1 MASPKIHAYIE
12 FPVDHTLFDVKWIPH
27 SAKCLALGRQP
38 NGRGLFRVYEM
49 SGQRLQQV
57 HEVEQ
62 PQGIKCGTFGA
73 SSWEERNIATADF
86 KGQLC
91 IWDLEDPAEPVMN
104 VKAHRQIIN
113 SIDGIGGSNDSPVT
127 PSLVTGS
134 KDGKEDSFLFKHSGG
149 SVKVWDPRQTQPA
162 VVMEPLPDE
171 RRQDCWAVTFGN
183 AYSTAGQCVCAG
195 YENGDV
201 KLFDIRNFK
210 VSWET
215 CIKSGVCSIEFD
227 QRYIYMNKL
236 VVTSTASQIDV
247 FDMRTRHPEKGF
259 ARLTTANPHG
269 TTVWT
274 VRHLPQDKDTFATT
288 NGDGSL
294 SIWKYC
300 YPEKRASEGT
310 DGSVQG
316 VMGSL
321 SLLCD
326 SKLSSQPITGFDWN
340 PHMPG
345 LFALCALD
353 QTLRIGFVAGLGS

>member
-12 FPVDHTLFDVKWIPH
+12 LPVDHTLFDVKWIPH

-38 NGRGLFRVYEM
+38 NGRGLLRVYEM

-57 HEVEQ
+57 QEVEQ
-62 PQGIKCGTFGA
+62 PQGIKCGTFRA

-91 IWDLEDPAEPVMN
+91 IWDLEDPAEPVTN

-113 SIDGIGGSNDSPVT
+113 SIDGIGGSNDSPVA

-134 KDGKEDSFLFKHSGG
+134 KDG

-162 VVMEPLPDE
+162 VVMEPLPEE

-247 FDMRTRHPEKGF
+247 FDMRTRHPTKGF
-259 ARLTTANPHG
+259 ARLTTTNPHG

-326 SKLSSQPITGFDWN
+326 TKLSSQPITGFDWN

-353 QTLRIGFVAGLGS
+353 QTLHIGFVAGLNS

>member
-1 MASPKIHAYIE
+1 MANPKIHTYIK
-12 FPVDHTLFDVKWIPH
+12 FPVNHTLFDVKWLPH
-27 SAKCLALGRQP
+27 SAKCVALGRQP
-38 NGRGLFRVYEM
+38 NGRGLLQVLEM
-49 SGQRLQQV
+49 NGERLEPV

-62 PQGIKCGTFGA
+62 PQGIKCGTFRA
-73 SSWEERNIATADF
+73 SSWEERDIATADF
-86 KGQLC
+86 EGRLH
-91 IWDLEDPAEPVMN
+91 IWDLEDPREPVAN
-104 VKAHRQIIN
+104 IKAHRQIIN

-134 KDGKEDSFLFKHSGG
+134 KDG
-149 SVKVWDPRQTQPA
+149 SVKVWDPRQMQPA
-162 VVMEPLPDE
+162 VVMEPLPEE
-171 RRQDCWAVTFGN
+171 RRQDCWTVAFGN
-183 AYSTAGQCVCAG
+183 AYSMEGQCVCAG
-195 YENGDV
+195 YANGDV

-215 CIKSGVCSIEFD
+215 CIKSGVCSVEFD

-236 VVTSTASQIDV
+236 VVTSVASQIDV

-259 ARLTTANPHG
+259 ARLTTPDSHG

-288 NGDGSL
+288 SGDGSL

-310 DGSVQG
+310 DGSVEG
-316 VMGSL
+316 IPGSL

-326 SKLSSQPITGFDWN
+326 SNLSSQPIAGFDWN

-345 LFALCALD
+345 LFALCAFD
-353 QTLRIGFVAGLGS
+353 QTLRVGFVTGLRS